1 MPHTEY
7 VPATMTTK
15 DAGCDLLMDGSV
27 TRPGGLPMAPPA
39 YRRIAD
45 GLRSRILAGEL
56 PPGTRLPSIRQL
68 ARDHAVSDRT
78 TRAVMAVL
86 VADGLVE
93 ARPQSGYYV
102 RNQRLI
108 IRDVAARY
116 RHGTAITSPFAA
128 DVIAAGGEPRWEH
141 QSTREVAPPNVA
153 VRLGIEPDDPVMRTT
168 YRYLADDEP
177 IQLATSWEPLALTR
191 GTDVELPEDGEV
203 VVVIARMDH
212 IGVQIDRVIEAVQER
227 SASDEEI
234 EALGL
239 PARGAHVVTIE
250 RTYYA
255 GDAAVE
261 TCDIV
266 LPSGRY
272 QLVYQLRVE

>member
-1 MPHTEY
+1 
-7 VPATMTTK
+7 
-15 DAGCDLLMDGSV
+15 
-27 TRPGGLPMAPPA
+27 
-39 YRRIAD
+39 
-45 GLRSRILAGEL
+45 LRARILAGDL

-68 ARDHAVSDRT
+68 ARERDVSDAV

-86 VADGLVE
+86 IAAGLVE
-93 ARPQSGYYV
+93 SRPGSGYYV

-141 QSTREVAPPNVA
+141 HSEPDAAPASIA

-168 YRYLADDEP
+168 YRYLADEEP

-203 VVVIARMDH
+203 VGVIARMDH
-212 IGVQIDRVIEAVQER
+212 IGVRIDRVIEAVQER
-227 SASDEEI
+227 SASAEEI
-234 EALGL
+234 DALGL
-239 PARGAHVVTIE
+239 PPRGAHVVTIE

-255 GDAAVE
+255 GELAVE

-272 QLVYQLRVE
+272 QLVYELRVE